1 MTLAYQFLQK
11 KYIRM
16 IGILD
21 YLGNFLI
28 IGTLYIDVVFVFV
41 LYIVVISSSRLLPQC
56 DPPRVVACD
65 NLHLT
70 QERMCL
76 GTFSRLARS
85 LATIYIFAQVRIF
98 GTLVPF
104 LCNREFLGIS
114 CYIKK
119 GEAFLKTLLF

>member
-41 LYIVVISSSRLLPQC
+41 LYIVIISSSRLLPQC
-56 DPPRVVACD
+56 DP
-65 NLHLT
+65 
-70 QERMCL
+70 
-76 GTFSRLARS
+76 LAWS
-85 LATIYIFAQVRIF
+85 LATIYILHKKRRSLLKDSPLFNRI
-98 GTLVPF
+98 
-104 LCNREFLGIS
+104 
-114 CYIKK
+114 K
-119 GEAFLKTLLF
+119 